1 MKYLILGPCAMGIF
15 SMLGTL
21 KKIESQ
27 LDSIEEIA
35 GSSAGSLIG
44 FLLILGKS
52 VDEILDILLQLDI
65 QNMTSPNL
73 KNALTQFGFVDHGEF
88 QKVIK
93 TYCSDLTFLELFEQ
107 TNKKFYVSSYCVNK
121 ATTDYFS
128 VDSHPDMIVSDALC
142 MSISV
147 PFIFS
152 AFEWRDFHYIDG
164 GTLEEI
170 PGLVFLNKNQD
181 EVLVIK
187 VYNTYRHYEKI
198 TKIKTFIEL
207 LLNQVLNNRIEYK
220 FKNTININLEN
231 VNIFNFNM
239 TYEEKIKL
247 FISKEK

>member
-15 SMLGTL
+15 SMVGTL

-27 LDSIEEIA
+27 LESIEEIS

-44 FLLILGKS
+44 LLLILGKS
-52 VDEILDILLQLDI
+52 IDEILDILLKIDVPSL
-65 QNMTSPNL
+65 TKLNL
-73 KNALTQFGFVDHGEF
+73 KNALTQFGFVSHEEF
-88 QKVIK
+88 QKIIK
-93 TYCSDLTFLELFEQ
+93 NYCGDLTFLELFEK
-107 TNKKFYVSSYCVNK
+107 TKKKFHVSAYCVNK
-121 ATTDYFS
+121 STTEYFS

-152 AFEWRDFHYIDG
+152 AFEWKDYHYIDG

-187 VYNTYRHYEKI
+187 VYNSYRHYEKI

-207 LLNQVLNNRIEYK
+207 LLNQVLNNRVEYK

-239 TYEEKIKL
+239 TFEEKIKL
-247 FISKEK
+247 FISKE